1 MTYMKRWER
10 GIKMRKLFSEYGMF
24 AIALVC
30 GIISI
35 AMFASVVFSKDANSL
50 NAMLQN
56 WIDHLV

>member
-1 MTYMKRWER
+1 
-10 GIKMRKLFSEYGMF
+10 MRKLFSEYGMF